1 MSIAKRLKR
10 RMPTVI
16 AVIVLLAVW
25 ETWVD
30 LGHVSPTMISA
41 PSEIFAAT
49 IETWNTLG
57 PAAAITGY
65 EGVVGFLFAV
75 FFGIMIGIA
84 LYCSHTFNAAF
95 YPLLAA
101 AQTMPL
107 ISIAPLFLIWFGFE
121 ISGKI
126 VIVAVFGLFPIAV
139 QTVRGLEAVPQFYSD
154 VALTCGATPVWTLWH
169 VKLRV
174 AARQIYGGIR
184 VSAAYIFATASTA
197 EYLGARKG
205 LGIWLQAAYNSFR
218 TPLIFSATIV
228 IILMTCVLM
237 LAVNAASASCS
248 ARPATT
254 KTPTRTSSSF
264 LPSKARAGS
273 QDRLNEAASHEVS
286 NPVSIM
292 EQLYQRVANRLS
304 RAFIGNVGG
313 AGRTEI
319 KALHIVFCRLPFEAI
334 PENDRETTN

>member
-237 LAVNAASASCS
+237 LAVNASASCS
-248 ARPATT
+248 ARPAMT

-264 LPSKARAGS
+264 LPSKARAGG